1 MKKGYILVT
10 MMLIG
15 LTSFTQEED
24 NPADTTR
31 FNFGEKEILIIDH
44 IEDSLIIEDGDTVL
58 YEPSK
63 RRSEAHWA
71 GLDFGV
77 TMLLNASGANNFPN
91 NPQWNND
98 PARSQVWNLN
108 ILEHKFNIAKEYF
121 GITTGLGFSFT
132 SVALKNTNM
141 NPDKSFYLAA
151 GVIGGVRLSSKTK
164 RKGEIDGEKFT
175 VKNKGTYSLN
185 SFKLDATVR
194 LGYND
199 FGVFA
204 SYSMLPLF
212 NVGKTAEVYPLT
224 FGLSLNF

>member
-132 SVALKNTNM
+132 SVALKNNYVLT
-141 NPDKSFYLAA
+141 DTADSLFA
-151 GVIGGVRLSSKTK
+151 S
-164 RKGEIDGEKFT
+164 IDT
-175 VKNKGTYSLN
+175 VNNYSKNKLKAAYLTI
-185 SFKLDATVR
+185 
-194 LGYND
+194 
-199 FGVFA
+199 
-204 SYSMLPLF
+204 PLLLEF
-212 NVGKTAEVYPLT
+212 N
-224 FGLSLNF
+224 FI